1 MTRLKFALASLLL
14 ASSLGAC
21 ARSTTVSPAKPDV
34 VAPAKQIDR
43 AKLRAKLAARRDLNI
58 QRFLAYREGRVYPVS
73 STPGTTHLW
82 FDEAG
87 NLCAAATLISAEW
100 GIEATMRVGEE
111 DLNLRLADVKTGPLA
126 DWILMSGLTKHELVA
141 IQAPMIGPGPGGGGD
156 WRRQPILVDAENER
170 LYQLY
175 TDVERQIRSLADA
188 NLDLATDALMKR
200 PDLARALL
208 ADQLA
213 GPGKFAVPVG

>member
-14 ASSLGAC
+14 ATSLGAC
-21 ARSTTVSPAKPDV
+21 AKATTVSPAKPDV
-34 VAPAKQIDR
+34 VAPAKQLDR

-100 GIEATMRVGEE
+100 GTEATMRVGE
-111 DLNLRLADVKTGPLA
+111 DNLNIRLADVKTGPLA
-126 DWILMSGLTKHELVA
+126 DWILMSGLTRHEIVA
-141 IQAPMIGPGPGGGGD
+141 IQAPMIGPDGGGE
-156 WRRQPILVDAENER
+156 WRRGPILVDAENQR
-170 LYQLY
+170 LYNLY
-175 TDVERQIRSLADA
+175 TDVERQIRSLAAA

>member
-21 ARSTTVSPAKPDV
+21 AKSTTVSPAKPDV
-34 VAPAKQIDR
+34 VAPAKQNVR

-73 STPGTTHLW
+73 STPGTKHLW
-82 FDEAG
+82 FDESG

-100 GIEATMRVGEE
+100 GVEATMRVGQEN
-111 DLNLRLADVKTGPLA
+111 LNIRLADVKTGPLA
-126 DWILMSGLTKHELVA
+126 DWILMSGLTKHEIVA
-141 IQAPMIGPGPGGGGD
+141 IQAPMIGPGGGGE
-156 WRRQPILVDAENER
+156 WRQPILVDAENER

-175 TDVERQIRSLADA
+175 TDVERQIRSLGDA

-208 ADQLA
+208 ADQVA

>member
-1 MTRLKFALASLLL
+1 MTRLRFALASVLL
-14 ASSLGAC
+14 ATSLGAC
-21 ARSTTVSPAKPDV
+21 AGTATIAPVKPDV
-34 VAPAKQIDR
+34 IAPAKQLDR
-43 AKLRAKLAARRDLNI
+43 AKLRQKLAARRDLNI
-58 QRFLAYREGRVYPVS
+58 QRFLAYREARVYPVS

-100 GIEATMRVGEE
+100 GVEATMRVGEE
-111 DLNLRLADVKTGPLA
+111 NLNLKLADVTTGPLA
-126 DWILMSGLTKHELVA
+126 DWILMSGLTKHEIVA
-141 IQAPMIGPGPGGGGD
+141 IQAPMIGPGGGGGGE
-156 WRRQPILVDAENER
+156 WRDPVIADPENQR
-170 LYQLY
+170 LYNLY
-175 TDVERQIRSLADA
+175 TDVERQIRSLRDA

>member
-21 ARSTTVSPAKPDV
+21 AKSTTVSPARPDV

-100 GIEATMRVGEE
+100 GIEATMRVGE
-111 DLNLRLADVKTGPLA
+111 DNLNIRLADVKTGPLA

-141 IQAPMIGPGPGGGGD
+141 IQAPMIGPGPGGR
-156 WRRQPILVDAENER
+156 WEPERPIFVDAENER

-175 TDVERQIRSLADA
+175 TDVERQIRSLAGA